1 MKGIGFY
8 MLTSRKT
15 IRYGYGALLAGALAI
30 LCLPAG
36 ALAHTGEFAKFNFC
50 PSTTEGVHKCLYSV
64 TGGGEIVLGKKTT
77 PIVHPVTLQGG
88 FGTPN
93 EENVSSFY
101 GATNGETLSKTQQ
114 EVPGGLLGIVPP
126 ESSPPLV
133 KLLSKFF
140 FENKLTGIN
149 AVLELAEPASEIK
162 ISTFNLLIEEGV
174 ALKLPVKVHLEN
186 PFLGSSCY
194 VGSSSKPLIWNLT
207 TGATSPPAGH
217 ASISGKAGFSSFKEG
232 FEIAEITE
240 NELVENN
247 WSTPEASG
255 CGGVL
260 SFLVDPVINS
270 VIGLPSP
277 AGVNVAKLKNTI
289 YEATV
294 GSVNAH

>member
-1 MKGIGFY
+1 
-8 MLTSRKT
+8 MLMRKT
-15 IRYGYGALLAGALAI
+15 IRHGYGALLAGALAV

-36 ALAHTGEFAKFNFC
+36 ASAHSGDFAKFNQC
-50 PSTTEGVHKCLYSV
+50 PSTTTGVRKCLYSV

-88 FGTPN
+88 FGAPN
-93 EENVSSFY
+93 EENVSTFY
-101 GATNGETLSKTQQ
+101 GASNGETLSKTQQ

-149 AVLELAEPASEIK
+149 AVLELAEPASEIR
-162 ISTFNLLIEEGV
+162 ISTYNLLIEEGV

-194 VGSSSKPLIWNLT
+194 VGSSSKPLTWNLT
-207 TGATSPPAGH
+207 TGTTSPPAGKTP
-217 ASISGKAGFSSFKEG
+217 ISGKAGFSEFKDEL
-232 FEIAEITE
+232 EIAQITE
-240 NELVENN
+240 NELVEND
-247 WSTPEASG
+247 WSAPEATG

-260 SFLVDPVINS
+260 SFLVDPVIDAE
-270 VIGLPSP
+270 IGLPSA
-277 AGVNVAKLKNTI
+277 AGLNVAKLKNTI
-289 YEATV
+289 DEATV